1 VAQPPLVT
9 ATPPGAPPIDVGRV
23 LDGRGWSGYQRLL
36 VLLTASTIV
45 FDGLDIQ
52 LLGVAVPAMMREWG
66 AARGAFAP
74 AFASGLVGMM
84 IGGLGAGLVGDRVGR
99 RAALIGCVTV
109 FGLLTVATAAVNGPA
124 SLGVLRLLTGLGLGG
139 ALPNAAALASE
150 YVPRRHRAFAVTLTI
165 VCVPLGGALAG
176 VLGLRI
182 VPALG
187 WRALYA
193 VGGVIP
199 LAAALLLL
207 RLLPESPRFLARN
220 PRRWPELANIL
231 RRTGQL
237 VPSQATFVD
246 ADEQTDGR
254 ASLPQLLAADLR
266 SDTLAL
272 WGAFF
277 SCLLAVYL
285 GFNWVPAMLTGAG
298 MSPTVGSAGI
308 AAFNLGGV
316 GGAIAGALAFARLG
330 SKVTMLTM
338 AGGAIAGAL
347 GMSAMTLGPTSA
359 SAPIVAMLGV
369 TGGLINAVQVTM
381 YALAA
386 QIYPVHVRATGVG
399 AATAVGRVG
408 AVVSTWAGAWAL
420 ESGSSSFFSLIA
432 LAMLVALVSL
442 ALVRRHIPA
451 AS

>member
-1 VAQPPLVT
+1 V
-9 ATPPGAPPIDVGRV
+9 
-23 LDGRGWSGYQRLL
+23 
-36 VLLTASTIV
+36 
-45 FDGLDIQ
+45 
-52 LLGVAVPAMMREWG
+52 
-66 AARGAFAP
+66 
-74 AFASGLVGMM
+74 
-84 IGGLGAGLVGDRVGR
+84 
-99 RAALIGCVTV
+99 
-109 FGLLTVATAAVNGPA
+109 
-124 SLGVLRLLTGLGLGG
+124 
-139 ALPNAAALASE
+139 
-150 YVPRRHRAFAVTLTI
+150 
-165 VCVPLGGALAG
+165 
-176 VLGLRI
+176 
-182 VPALG
+182 
-187 WRALYA
+187 
-193 VGGVIP
+193 
-199 LAAALLLL
+199 
-207 RLLPESPRFLARN
+207 
-220 PRRWPELANIL
+220 
-231 RRTGQL
+231 

-246 ADEQTDGR
+246 PDEQTDGR
-254 ASLPQLLAADLR
+254 ASLKQLLAADLR

-316 GGAIAGALAFARLG
+316 GGAVAGALAFARLG
-330 SKVTMLTM
+330 SKVTMLAM
-338 AGGAIAGAL
+338 AGGAVAGAL

-359 SAPIVAMLGV
+359 SPPIVAMLGV

-386 QIYPVHVRATGVG
+386 QVYPVHVRATGVG

-420 ESGSSSFFSLIA
+420 ESGSAPFFLLIA

-442 ALVRRHIPA
+442 ARVRRHIPA

>member
-1 VAQPPLVT
+1 
-9 ATPPGAPPIDVGRV
+9 
-23 LDGRGWSGYQRLL
+23 
-36 VLLTASTIV
+36 
-45 FDGLDIQ
+45 
-52 LLGVAVPAMMREWG
+52 MMREWG
-66 AARGAFAP
+66 VARSAFAP

-84 IGGLGAGLVGDRVGR
+84 IGGLGAGLVGDRFGR

-109 FGLLTVATAAVNGPA
+109 FGLLTVASAAVNGPA
-124 SLGVLRLLTGLGLGG
+124 SLSVLRLLTGLGLGG

-182 VPALG
+182 LPALG
-187 WRALYA
+187 WRALYV

-220 PRRWPELANIL
+220 PRRWPELARIL
-231 RRTGQL
+231 RRTGQAI
-237 VPSQATFVD
+237 PPQATFVD
-246 ADEQTDGR
+246 PDEQTDGR
-254 ASLPQLLAADLR
+254 ASLKQLLAADLR

-285 GFNWVPAMLTGAG
+285 GFNWVPSMLTGAG

-316 GGAIAGALAFARLG
+316 VGAIAGALAIARVG
-330 SKVTMLTM
+330 SKPTMLTM
-338 AGGAIAGAL
+338 AGGAIVGAL
-347 GMSAMTLGPTSA
+347 FMSAMKLGPTSA
-359 SAPIVAMLGV
+359 PPPIVVMLGV

-386 QIYPVHVRATGVG
+386 QVYPVNVRATGVG

-408 AVVSTWAGAWAL
+408 AVVSTYAGAWAL
-420 ESGSSSFFSLIA
+420 ESGSSSFFYLVA
-432 LAMLVALVSL
+432 MAMLVALVSL
-442 ALVRRHIPA
+442 ALVRRHIPT

>member
-1 VAQPPLVT
+1 VAQPPSITST
-9 ATPPGAPPIDVGRV
+9 AGSPIDVGRL
-23 LDGRGWSGYQRLL
+23 LDERGWSGYQRLL

-109 FGLLTVATAAVNGPA
+109 FGLLTVASAAVNGPA
-124 SLGVLRLLTGLGLGG
+124 SLSVLRLLTGLGLGG

-182 VPALG
+182 LPALG

-199 LAAALLLL
+199 LVAALLLL

-220 PRRWPELANIL
+220 PRRWPELARIL
-231 RRTGQL
+231 RRTGQV

-246 ADEQTDGR
+246 PDEQTDGR
-254 ASLPQLLAADLR
+254 ASLKQLLAADLR

-316 GGAIAGALAFARLG
+316 GGAVAGALAFARLG
-330 SKVTMLTM
+330 SKVTMLAM
-338 AGGAIAGAL
+338 AGGAVAGAL

-359 SAPIVAMLGV
+359 SPPIVAMLGV

-386 QIYPVHVRATGVG
+386 QVYPVHVRATGVG

-420 ESGSSSFFSLIA
+420 ESGSAPFFLLIA

-442 ALVRRHIPA
+442 ARVRRHIPA

>member
-1 VAQPPLVT
+1 MIGDQLLPEDKRYTFSMFKPYKKDSPAARVRPAGAGHADVHGPALARVAPPPLIT
-9 ATPPGAPPIDVGRV
+9 STPAAASPIDVGRV
-23 LDGRGWSGYQRLL
+23 LDERGWSGYQRLL
-36 VLLTASTIV
+36 VLLTASTII

-84 IGGLGAGLVGDRVGR
+84 IGGLGAGLVGDRLGR

-109 FGLLTVATAAVNGPA
+109 FGLLTVASAAVNGPA
-124 SLGVLRLLTGLGLGG
+124 SLSLLRLLTGLGLGG

-182 VPALG
+182 LPALG
-187 WRALYA
+187 WRALYV

-199 LAAALLLL
+199 LAAALMLL
-207 RLLPESPRFLARN
+207 RLLPESPRFLARD
-220 PRRWPELANIL
+220 PRRWPELARIL
-231 RRTGQL
+231 RRAGQE
-237 VPSQATFVD
+237 VPPQATFVD
-246 ADEQTDGR
+246 PDEQTGGR

-298 MSPTVGSAGI
+298 MSPPSA
-308 AAFNLGGV
+308 
-316 GGAIAGALAFARLG
+316 
-330 SKVTMLTM
+330 
-338 AGGAIAGAL
+338 
-347 GMSAMTLGPTSA
+347 
-359 SAPIVAMLGV
+359 AP
-369 TGGLINAVQVTM
+369 GL
-381 YALAA
+381 
-386 QIYPVHVRATGVG
+386 PP
-399 AATAVGRVG
+399 
-408 AVVSTWAGAWAL
+408 STWAGWRGP
-420 ESGSSSFFSLIA
+420 S
-432 LAMLVALVSL
+432 
-442 ALVRRHIPA
+442 PA
-451 AS
+451 PWRSHGWDRSRPC